1 MAKDATTGNDE
12 SMLTTVAK
20 AVGTTAGIIVSK
32 ATELTA
38 AATDAINKKTKTPPA
53 RKPAKAKAKKRVA
66 RKPAK
71 SKRAKSKP
79 AKRMTRKPAA
89 KKRTPRA

>member
-38 AATDAINKKTKTPPA
+38 AATDAITKKTETPPA
-53 RKPAKAKAKKRVA
+53 RKPAKAKTKKRVA
-66 RKPAK
+66 RKP
-71 SKRAKSKP
+71 AKSKP

-89 KKRTPRA
+89 KKRTRRA